1 MDDIDR
7 ELLRRLQADGRV
19 TWSQLAEALGVTPPA
34 IAQRVRRLEER
45 GILLGF
51 TALVDAESIGLG
63 LTALVAAS
71 LEHPNRREA
80 FLERIAALGE
90 VQECHHLTG
99 EDDYL
104 LKVRCRGVRDL
115 DRLINVEIK
124 GIPGVIRTRTTVVL
138 RTSKDTTVLP
148 LPPAGDEA
156 PAVPLDGNQAT
167 RTRGESDA

>member
-7 ELLRRLQADGRV
+7 ELVLRLQEDGRV
-19 TWSQLAEALGVTPPA
+19 SWVQLADALGVTPPA
-34 IAQRVRRLEER
+34 IAQRVRRLEGR
-45 GILLGF
+45 GILRGF
-51 TALVDAESIGLG
+51 TAVVDAESIGLG
-63 LTALVAAS
+63 LTAFVATS
-71 LEHPNRREA
+71 IERPTQREA

-124 GIPGVIRTRTTVVL
+124 GIPGVLRTRTMVVL
-138 RTSKDTTVLP
+138 RTSKESTALP
-148 LPPAGDEA
+148 LPSAADEVPAEA
-156 PAVPLDGNQAT
+156 QRDPA
-167 RTRGESDA
+167 